1 MKIRKRPQKKSLW
14 HILPRA
20 VKKRIWMPG
29 LFALLLGTDEALKQ
43 YVQEYLEPGEERVL
57 PGGKLL
63 YRKVYNPGFA
73 FGTFAQHPEAVRNLS
88 LAAGVVVLGDWVRNL
103 CRKGHLLAKTG
114 TTLTAAGAAGNLLDR
129 LLRGKVVDYI
139 GFRSEHAFLAKLTA
153 NLADFYLAAGALL
166 MTLRKILGSAG
177 K

>member
-14 HILPRA
+14 NILPRA

-43 YVQEYLEPGEERVL
+43 YAQEYLEPGEERVL

-88 LAAGVVVLGDWVRNL
+88 LAAG
-103 CRKGHLLAKTG
+103 
-114 TTLTAAGAAGNLLDR
+114 
-129 LLRGKVVDYI
+129 
-139 GFRSEHAFLAKLTA
+139 
-153 NLADFYLAAGALL
+153 ALL